1 MTERSTPRPSTTD
14 DSGVVLARRVVVG
27 RTRLSNRVSAGNL
40 WLRCVQGAE
49 RGFERSFGDGGK
61 DSCLPLDWI
70 DIGPVAVRGHE
81 GTAAV
86 DGRLDP
92 ISIDVPDR
100 RPDCSEDGSCWFVL
114 GDSGFDR
121 HWTSYCPMGRSP
133 GASRSMWTTKF
144 VAGRGHEFAICAH
157 QHSGSVDGD
166 VPLRAAGGREDRCG
180 VGTDGCAVLRS
191 VR

>member
-61 DSCLPLDWI
+61 DSCLPPDWI

-100 RPDCSEDGSCWFVL
+100 RPDCSEDGSCWFAL
-114 GDSGFDR
+114 GTKV
-121 HWTSYCPMGRSP
+121 WIVTGRRTVPWVGHP
-133 GASRSMWTTKF
+133 GLRDPCGPRNSS
-144 VAGRGHEFAICAH
+144 
-157 QHSGSVDGD
+157 
-166 VPLRAAGGREDRCG
+166 RAAVTSSPSAPISIPDPSMVTCP
-180 VGTDGCAVLRS
+180 
-191 VR
+191 

>member
-61 DSCLPLDWI
+61 DSCLPPDWI

-92 ISIDVPDR
+92 ISIDVTDR
-100 RPDCSEDGSCWFVL
+100 RPDCSEDGSCWFAL
-114 GDSGFDR
+114 GDKGFDR